1 MLRKNSWIIA
11 VVIIVGL
18 AAWRLPR
25 EAEPAAEAEP
35 RPAFPGFSL
44 ETFDGELLTHE
55 DLRGKVAIVT
65 FWASW
70 CPTCTM
76 ELPLLDSLNSAID
89 HPDFVVIGINED
101 RHEVAARF
109 MAEQLGLE
117 MPLLLGR
124 GYQQARYHY
133 WGLPYTLLL
142 DRETRVV
149 ETWYGYPGRRAFA
162 KKVARALLLLK
173 EPLTSD
179 S

>member
-1 MLRKNSWIIA
+1 MPSKKSWIIA
-11 VVIIVGL
+11 VIIIVGL

-25 EAEPAAEAEP
+25 GAEPTAEAAP

-55 DLRGKVAIVT
+55 DLHGKVAIVT

-70 CPTCTM
+70 CSTCKVEM
-76 ELPLLDSLNSAID
+76 PLLDSLANAID
-89 HPDFVVIGINED
+89 DPDFLVIGINED
-101 RHEVAARF
+101 RQEAAGRF
-109 MAEQLGLE
+109 MAEQLGLD

-124 GYQQARYHY
+124 GYQQARHGY

-142 DRETRVV
+142 DRETRIVD
-149 ETWYGYPGRRAFA
+149 TWYGYPGRRAFN
-162 KKVARALLLLK
+162 KKAERALQLLD
-173 EPLTSD
+173 EPLTDD